1 MYDMFQIMR
10 SVPYE
15 IMGAF
20 RNRPIIFLRGQEPK
34 QCLSFSYGMNINNY
48 KFRSGLNSLN
58 LLPAS
63 FNDVTSLIKIHIV
76 FPL

>member
-10 SVPYE
+10 SVLYE

-34 QCLSFSYGMNINNY
+34 QCLSFSYGMNINSY
-48 KFRSGLNSLN
+48 KFRSGLN